1 MKPFSSFWTYLGGI
15 RWRFRFVRSNEIP
28 NDRWAD
34 CSDPSDP
41 KRQIRIRQ
49 VLRGRAKLETV
60 LHEALHAQWPE
71 DSEERITRHGKELS
85 QLLWRCGYRQVEDH
99 DEQ

>member
-1 MKPFSSFWTYLGGI
+1 MKPFSSFWIYLGGL

-34 CSDPSDP
+34 CSPPEDP
-41 KRQIRIRQ
+41 KRQIRVRES
-49 VLRGRAKLETV
+49 LRGKSKLEII

-71 DSEERITRHGKELS
+71 DSEDTVSRHGKELAE
-85 QLLWRCGYRQVEDH
+85 LLWKLGYRKVEH
-99 DEQ
+99 